1 MVSVGGRKLISRT
14 SRVSRY
20 GKRSKMTTIPLPIA
34 EILGVRS
41 GDILKWTTI
50 QIDRDIVV
58 VVEGREADTN
68 SRRYG

>member
-20 GKRSKMTTIPLPIA
+20 GKRSRRTTIPLPIA

-41 GDILKWTTI
+41 GDILKWTAI
-50 QIDRDIVV
+50 QIDKDIVV
-58 VVEGREADTN
+58 VVEKCN
-68 SRRYG
+68 SSTA